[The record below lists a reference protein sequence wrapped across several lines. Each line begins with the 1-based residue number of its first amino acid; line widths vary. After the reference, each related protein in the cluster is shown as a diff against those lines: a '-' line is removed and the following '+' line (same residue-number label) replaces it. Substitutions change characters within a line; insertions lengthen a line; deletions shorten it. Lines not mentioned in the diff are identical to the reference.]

1 MTMFTAENRQ
11 QQQQQSCGGY
21 GVYGGGGV
29 EGFGGGMSHSLEGC
43 YILSDQILMAAAAEE
58 DHHHSTAEDDR
69 KAESSSKDDELV
81 ITRDHEQVEQEEQE
95 EQGWLQ
101 LGIGGGHSHR
111 IKKLNG
117 KNNVN
122 ENENESGRVELELM
136 PSSSN
141 NNNNNNNNNN
151 SSQLMMMR
159 STFAPPLFPEF
170 RAPRPVLNFETS
182 GGGGFISPPSSSF
195 FLQQHGI
202 SSTNYYPHQEMNWA
216 AFRHVPIISNI
227 GGAASSSQSSSSL
240 TYYPRPQF
248 QLYAAGVDMEA
259 AAAVDFRVIPPPRRP
274 HSGIWFMLQASQNQ
288 EKEPFLPQISKSYL
302 RIKDGGMTI
311 RLVIKYLVNKLRLDN
326 ESEVE
331 ITCKGQRVAS
341 FLTLEHV
348 RDSIWSSNNPN
359 RDFITLLPNS
369 STIPHIMVLHYA
381 RTSTS

>member
-11 QQQQQSCGGY
+11 QHQQSCGGY

-43 YILSDQILMAAAAEE
+43 YILSDHQILMAAAEE
-58 DHHHSTAEDDR
+58 DHHSTAVEDDR

-81 ITRDHEQVEQEEQE
+81 ITRDEEDEEQEQEEEEE

-101 LGIGGGHSHR
+101 LGIGGGRSHQ
-111 IKKLNG
+111 IKKQNG

-122 ENENESGRVELELM
+122 ENKNESGRVELELM

-141 NNNNNNNNNN
+141 NNNN
-151 SSQLMMMR
+151 SSQLTMR

-182 GGGGFISPPSSSF
+182 GGGGGFISPPSSSF
-195 FLQQHGI
+195 LLQQYGI

-227 GGAASSSQSSSSL
+227 GGTASSSQTSSSL

-248 QLYAAGVDMEA
+248 QLYAAGVDMDA
-259 AAAVDFRVIPPPRRP
+259 AAAAAAMDFRVIPPPRRP

-288 EKEPFLPQISKSYL
+288 EKEPFLPQITKSYL

-348 RDSIWSSNNPN
+348 RDSIWSSSNPN